1 MKRSQVIVSW
11 GDAQTYALDL
21 DEVQPMPHDLAREW
35 LDQQFVQL
43 ECEPLRPTGKVL
55 LADKVLSVAMAAGQP
70 RFAEEQYRPWAK
82 AFARAVTAVLVK
94 PVVRIDV
101 PSMAVTF

>member
-1 MKRSQVIVSW
+1 VKRSQVIVSW
-11 GDAQTYALDL
+11 GDVVTYPFDL
-21 DEVQPMPHDLAREW
+21 DEVQPMPHDQAREW

-43 ECEPLRPTGKVL
+43 GCEPLRPTGKVL
-55 LADKVLSVAMAAGQP
+55 LADKVLAVATAAGQP
-70 RFAEEQYRPWAK
+70 RFSDEAYRPWAK